1 MLARGADVNTKDV
14 DGATALEYAVRGGSG
29 KSVRL
34 LLERHADVH
43 MPTSEGTSILSEA
56 IALRRN
62 NLEEPAYR
70 QIVAL
75 LKKAGKVGSQRI

>member
-1 MLARGADVNTKDV
+1 
-14 DGATALEYAVRGGSG
+14 
-29 KSVRL
+29 VRL